1 MTTDM
6 TSPDT
11 DAGPMAS
18 SADGANGSM
27 AVALLRITLGV
38 IILVTWWG
46 NVGNDFYTAD
56 GIEGFINWLFT
67 AEEEG
72 GNGSSLGFF
81 QSILDATVVPAA
93 GVVGFVQLIIEGLMG
108 LGLLVGG
115 MTRLASLG
123 AMGFFA
129 ILFLSYFG
137 GGEWIWT
144 YVLLFMA
151 ALTVFMGWGGRV
163 LGLDQA
169 IAKARGAS
177 PAGLLW

>member
-1 MTTDM
+1 MTATTKAAPAAMGDVPETDQKG
-6 TSPDT
+6 TI
-11 DAGPMAS
+11 
-18 SADGANGSM
+18 
-27 AVALLRITLGV
+27 AVALLRVTLGV
-38 IILVTWWG
+38 IILATWWG

-81 QSILDATVVPAA
+81 KSILDATVVPAS
-93 GVVGFVQLIIEGLMG
+93 GIVGFGQLIIEGLMG
-108 LGLLVGG
+108 FALLVGG
-115 MTRLASLG
+115 LTRLASIG
-123 AMGFFA
+123 AMGFFL

-151 ALTVFMGWGGRV
+151 ALTVFLGYGGRA
-163 LGLDQA
+163 LGVDQA
-169 IAKARGAS
+169 IAKVRGAS